1 MGRELELE
9 EPSHWVRLLLVPL
22 QPPFRLKAEPD
33 QPCQSR
39 NVAWSL
45 LSWLDY
51 LPPAVV
57 AAVAA
62 AAAAAAVAAT
72 APAHEGTLTILA
84 APTMPTRDVVDGSED
99 SVAGWTSLDERSSG
113 RRN

>member
-51 LPPAVV
+51 LSP
-57 AAVAA
+57 AA
-62 AAAAAAVAAT
+62 AGAAPPPRLPP